1 MDQIINHAVLSLD
14 FWQDTVTYEGST
26 MPTGTIG
33 CEVLNIPDSTIEK
46 LDTPCNVLNQL
57 LQGMNTGSVDMELLP
72 QVQQAAGEIISFL
85 QVTPPFSRLNRSY
98 FEQKLAAIFSEEYM
112 EDAKAYLQLTQQEQL
127 ICALTGQHSKATMLV
142 RIAQVLGHLS
152 YSLGQYKEALT
163 KFAERLNE
171 PGYAHHFIGNAL
183 LTCRMQE
190 EAGSF
195 ENVDEYK
202 AVRGIAWLYNQSG
215 QSEQAAIQK
224 YVRKNGCTEETAAKF
239 LALAKQNRSR
249 VPFYQTVQDEDSEET
264 GEDVSRD
271 DHWDYA
277 EILWNGIQAEAVR
290 EAFEKLNYREQTL
303 LEKRNAICMTCGRVS
318 PISTR
323 LTFEELAALFEGST
337 ASGAERAYRKAVE
350 HLTCLLA
357 EAGVL
362 HMIRLKRQSQTKHK
376 KKIAVV
382 VYLYQVDNDG
392 EWGEISFDF
401 EAGTAEIIQLA
412 EWDTTVSKKFA
423 QKAIQYILTCNAKL
437 CKETTLIYE

>member
-1 MDQIINHAVLSLD
+1 MDTA
-14 FWQDTVTYEGST
+14 WTW
-26 MPTGTIG
+26 
-33 CEVLNIPDSTIEK
+33 
-46 LDTPCNVLNQL
+46 
-57 LQGMNTGSVDMELLP
+57 ELP
-72 QVQQAAGEIISFL
+72 GYCAKYSFL
-85 QVTPPFSRLNRSY
+85 TEPRGVTMREVERIFQLDPEPPTHENDYIIKAVHSRELCWFSFFLHHYENRLNGRVRRFLLREGLDCY
-98 FEQKLAAIFSEEYM
+98 DPERFLDYKMGCVLAMLDCLREYNPTQGA
-112 EDAKAYLQLTQQEQL
+112 DFLT
-127 ICALTGQHSKATMLV
+127 
-142 RIAQVLGHLS
+142 
-152 YSLGQYKEALT
+152 
-163 KFAERLNE
+163 
-171 PGYAHHFIGNAL
+171 YAHHFIGNAL

-224 YVRKNGCTEETAAKF
+224 YAQKNGCAEETAAKF

-249 VPFYQTVQDEDSEET
+249 VPFYQTIQDEDSEET

-290 EAFEKLNYREQTL
+290 EAFEQLNYREQTL

-318 PISTR
+318 SISTR
-323 LTFEELAALFEGST
+323 LTFEELAVLFEGST
-337 ASGAERAYRKAVE
+337 ASGAERAYRKAVD
-350 HLTCLLA
+350 HLACLLT

-362 HMIRLKRQSQTKHK
+362 HVIRLKRKSQTKRK
-376 KKIAVV
+376 KKIAAA

-401 EAGTAEIIQLA
+401 EAGTAEIIRLA
-412 EWDTTVSKKFA
+412 EWDTMASKMFATKVVALILKNGDLQVKEFILPVS
-423 QKAIQYILTCNAKL
+423 Y
-437 CKETTLIYE
+437 

>member
-1 MDQIINHAVLSLD
+1 MDTAWTWELSGYCAKYSFLTEPKGLNMREVERIFQIDPEPPVHENLNDYIIKAVQSRNLRWFSFFLHHYENRINSRVRRFLLREGLD
-14 FWQDTVTYEGST
+14 RYNPERFLDYK
-26 MPTGTIG
+26 IG
-33 CEVLNIPDSTIEK
+33 CVLAM
-46 LDTPCNVLNQL
+46 LDCLRGYNPA
-57 LQGMNTGSVDMELLP
+57 QGAD
-72 QVQQAAGEIISFL
+72 FL
-85 QVTPPFSRLNRSY
+85 T
-98 FEQKLAAIFSEEYM
+98 
-112 EDAKAYLQLTQQEQL
+112 
-127 ICALTGQHSKATMLV
+127 
-142 RIAQVLGHLS
+142 
-152 YSLGQYKEALT
+152 
-163 KFAERLNE
+163 
-171 PGYAHHFIGNAL
+171 YAHHFIGNAL

-224 YVRKNGCTEETAAKF
+224 YAQKNGCTEETAAKF

-277 EILWNGIQAEAVR
+277 EILWNGIRAEAVR

-323 LTFEELAALFEGST
+323 KTFEELAVLFEGST
-337 ASGAERAYRKAVE
+337 ASGAERAYRRAVDR
-350 HLTCLLA
+350 LTELLVA
-357 EAGVL
+357 EGAIHV
-362 HMIRLKRQSQTKHK
+362 IRLKQKSKTKRK
-376 KKIAVV
+376 KKIAAAI
-382 VYLYQVDNDG
+382 YEYQADCDG

-401 EAGTAEIIQLA
+401 ENGTAKIIRLA
-412 EWDTTVSKKFA
+412 DWDTMKTNRFA
-423 QKAIQYILTCNAKL
+423 NRAITYLLNCEDEKPS
-437 CKETTLIYE
+437 KETLIAFE

>member
-1 MDQIINHAVLSLD
+1 
-14 FWQDTVTYEGST
+14 
-26 MPTGTIG
+26 
-33 CEVLNIPDSTIEK
+33 
-46 LDTPCNVLNQL
+46 
-57 LQGMNTGSVDMELLP
+57 METAWTWELP
-72 QVQQAAGEIISFL
+72 GYCAKYSFL
-85 QVTPPFSRLNRSY
+85 TEPKGLTMREVERIFQFDPEPPVRGNLNDYILETVQSRDLRWFSFFLHNYENRLNGRVRRFLLREGLDRY
-98 FEQKLAAIFSEEYM
+98 DPERFLYYKMGCMLAMLDCLREYAPAQGA
-112 EDAKAYLQLTQQEQL
+112 DFLT
-127 ICALTGQHSKATMLV
+127 
-142 RIAQVLGHLS
+142 
-152 YSLGQYKEALT
+152 
-163 KFAERLNE
+163 
-171 PGYAHHFIGNAL
+171 YAHHFIGNAL

-323 LTFEELAALFEGST
+323 LTFEELAVLFEGST

-350 HLTCLLA
+350 HLTCL
-357 EAGVL
+357 
-362 HMIRLKRQSQTKHK
+362 RSCQ
-376 KKIAVV
+376 
-382 VYLYQVDNDG
+382 
-392 EWGEISFDF
+392 DF
-401 EAGTAEIIQLA
+401 
-412 EWDTTVSKKFA
+412 FA
-423 QKAIQYILTCNAKL
+423 L
-437 CKETTLIYE
+437 

>member
-1 MDQIINHAVLSLD
+1 MDTA
-14 FWQDTVTYEGST
+14 WTW
-26 MPTGTIG
+26 
-33 CEVLNIPDSTIEK
+33 
-46 LDTPCNVLNQL
+46 
-57 LQGMNTGSVDMELLP
+57 ELP
-72 QVQQAAGEIISFL
+72 GYCAKYSFL
-85 QVTPPFSRLNRSY
+85 TEPRGVTMREVERIFQLDPEPPTHENLNDYIIKAVHSRELCWFSFFLHHYENRLNGRVRRFLLREGLDCY
-98 FEQKLAAIFSEEYM
+98 DPERFLDYKMGCVLAMLDCLREYNPTQGA
-112 EDAKAYLQLTQQEQL
+112 DFLT
-127 ICALTGQHSKATMLV
+127 
-142 RIAQVLGHLS
+142 
-152 YSLGQYKEALT
+152 
-163 KFAERLNE
+163 
-171 PGYAHHFIGNAL
+171 YAHHFIGNAL

-224 YVRKNGCTEETAAKF
+224 YAQKNGCAEETAAKF

-249 VPFYQTVQDEDSEET
+249 VPFYQTIQDEDSEET

-290 EAFEKLNYREQTL
+290 EAFEQLNYREQTL

-318 PISTR
+318 SISTR
-323 LTFEELAALFEGST
+323 LTFEELAVLFEGST
-337 ASGAERAYRKAVE
+337 ASGAERAYRKAVD
-350 HLTCLLA
+350 HLACLLT

-362 HMIRLKRQSQTKHK
+362 HVIRLKRKSQTKRK
-376 KKIAVV
+376 KKIAAA

-401 EAGTAEIIQLA
+401 EAGTAEIIRLA
-412 EWDTTVSKKFA
+412 EWDTMASKMFATKVVALILKNGDLQVKEFILPVS
-423 QKAIQYILTCNAKL
+423 Y
-437 CKETTLIYE
+437 